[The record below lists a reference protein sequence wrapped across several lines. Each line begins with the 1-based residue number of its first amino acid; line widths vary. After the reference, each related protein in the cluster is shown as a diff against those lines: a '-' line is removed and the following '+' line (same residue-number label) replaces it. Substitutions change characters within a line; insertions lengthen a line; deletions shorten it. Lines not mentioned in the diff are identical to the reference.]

1 MVVKNINQIL
11 LIVRTSVK
19 CLTVHFLMAA
29 HRGVQFVPSL
39 CGSALLGEQSVSA
52 ALGISGVA
60 GSGWICRSRLP
71 GSPAVLIFKG
81 KWGRRLQC
89 YIDRSGY
96 GNFTKKCLCSGGGLG
111 LKDQGTHGVML
122 PWAINSLSQNLS
134 FLGSSCRACR
144 LCTVVSPKLHWAEKT
159 NYAASLWC
167 EI

>member
-60 GSGWICRSRLP
+60 GSG
-71 GSPAVLIFKG
+71 
-81 KWGRRLQC
+81 
-89 YIDRSGY
+89 
-96 GNFTKKCLCSGGGLG
+96 
-111 LKDQGTHGVML
+111 
-122 PWAINSLSQNLS
+122 
-134 FLGSSCRACR
+134 
-144 LCTVVSPKLHWAEKT
+144 
-159 NYAASLWC
+159 
-167 EI
+167 